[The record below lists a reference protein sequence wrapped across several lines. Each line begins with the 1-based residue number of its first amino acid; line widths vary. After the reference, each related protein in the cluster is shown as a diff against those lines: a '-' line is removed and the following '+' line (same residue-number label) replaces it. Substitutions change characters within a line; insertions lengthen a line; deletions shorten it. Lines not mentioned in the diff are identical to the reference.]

1 MKWSVPAKTF
11 LLGEYAAMVGESAIL
26 LTTSPCFEV
35 ILSDKPGL
43 HGIHPESPAGRW
55 WLKQNHQTVGLQWH
69 DPYQG
74 CGGLGASSAQFLGAY
89 LASTHV
95 KGKVAN
101 HQEMFQA
108 YLQSSSG
115 PGLQPS
121 GYDVLAQSGHDC
133 VYLNRQ
139 QAAYQIMT
147 WPFKDI
153 GFVLLHTGQKL
164 ATHQHLQTITL
175 SRSMNELS
183 VIVDRAKDAFLA
195 ADSQVLIDAV
205 NSYHQQ
211 LTELN
216 LVAEY
221 SLQHVADFRK
231 QADVL
236 AAKGCG
242 ALGADVLF
250 LLVPIKKQ
258 QSMRD
263 QLTALGWNIL
273 ATSDDLYSNS
283 PLIEKIRIK
292 DLKFNAYSV

>member
-1 MKWSVPAKTF
+1 
-11 LLGEYAAMVGESAIL
+11 
-26 LTTSPCFEV
+26 
-35 ILSDKPGL
+35 
-43 HGIHPESPAGRW
+43 
-55 WLKQNHQTVGLQWH
+55 
-69 DPYQG
+69 
-74 CGGLGASSAQFLGAY
+74 
-89 LASTHV
+89 
-95 KGKVAN
+95 
-101 HQEMFQA
+101 
-108 YLQSSSG
+108 
-115 PGLQPS
+115 
-121 GYDVLAQSGHDC
+121 
-133 VYLNRQ
+133 
-139 QAAYQIMT
+139 
-147 WPFKDI
+147 
-153 GFVLLHTGQKL
+153 
-164 ATHQHLQTITL
+164 
-175 SRSMNELS
+175 MNELS